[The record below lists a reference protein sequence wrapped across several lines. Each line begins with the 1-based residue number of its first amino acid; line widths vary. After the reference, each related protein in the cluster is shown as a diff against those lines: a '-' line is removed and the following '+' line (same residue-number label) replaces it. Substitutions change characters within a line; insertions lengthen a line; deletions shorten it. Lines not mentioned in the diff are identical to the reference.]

1 MACALNTHAAL
12 SSAVAPRARV
22 GDNQGTWGNQGTWEA
37 RARVPAATGAAS
49 HGAVPFSI
57 NRRPVKTLLSEFNAQ
72 RMLGRM
78 IKGAHRRLSADK
90 GSPTA
95 TLPPC

>member
-1 MACALNTHAAL
+1 
-12 SSAVAPRARV
+12 
-22 GDNQGTWGNQGTWEA
+22 
-37 RARVPAATGAAS
+37 
-49 HGAVPFSI
+49 
-57 NRRPVKTLLSEFNAQ
+57 
-72 RMLGRM
+72 MLGRM